1 MKKFLK
7 IILIIIAAIVV
18 LILGLIGFGFLQR
31 EYQIAKLSDYYQELA
46 KKCKE
51 TDSFGCCITSVNI
64 MAGGGHK
71 LAPETGCPEGFQ
83 GNMLECISSYVWCEP
98 VKKSNKEI
106 DYSEPAYFEYGKTIL
121 VKSFKVGP
129 VGGLFEIKNTDT
141 PIDGMTIEI
150 PKGALDKEINF
161 SAGYNDGVLKNVRG
175 EWSEITGVLYSEQL
189 VDLMSKPMLIRISMK
204 YSGDP
209 KAVVPYAI
217 DEKGKIHSLTT
228 LSMDKE
234 SRTFSYATFYI
245 PLTFTWTNVY

>member
-31 EYQIAKLSDYYQELA
+31 EYQIAKL
-46 KKCKE
+46 
-51 TDSFGCCITSVNI
+51 
-64 MAGGGHK
+64 
-71 LAPETGCPEGFQ
+71 
-83 GNMLECISSYVWCEP
+83 
-98 VKKSNKEI
+98 
-106 DYSEPAYFEYGKTIL
+106 SEPAYFEYGKTIL